1 MMTNQTISGFLL
13 LALAA
18 ALSACDSG
26 GARRPTTLAPTAPSP
41 APAPPSGSLFAM
53 ADVTVSGVVYEVT
66 PTGEV
71 PIEGVVI
78 SNGEGPSRMVPQLT
92 DENGYF
98 SFRPVWVCPCAGN
111 PGNGPVPAGMTFL
124 IIRKT
129 GYEDPRGLPESVFR
143 PHDTGYRD
151 VMIVGDTHV
160 RMQLVRR

>member
-1 MMTNQTISGFLL
+1 MTNRTVPGFLP

-26 GARRPTTLAPTAPSP
+26 AAPGPKTSGPTAPSP
-41 APAPPSGSLFAM
+41 PAPPSAPIFVIE
-53 ADVTVSGVVYEVT
+53 DVTVSGVVYEVT

-71 PIEGVVI
+71 PIEGVGI

-98 SFRPVWVCPCAGN
+98 SFRSVWVCPCAGN

-124 IIRKT
+124 IIRKS
-129 GYEDPRGLPESVFR
+129 GYEDPLGLPESVFR

-160 RMQLVRR
+160 RMQLVKR